1 MSPFTSACH
10 RSLRLAFSLLLTF
23 LLSQFSFGASI
34 KVANNEDGQS
44 TAIRHTTETGLAD
57 IFSNKTFVFV
67 LVLCACL
74 NITVVSICMISL
86 YLHYYLY
93 PPTPPSA
100 DVQKVP
106 SGGGKQELDW
116 AEYGEDGGWDDGD
129 LPPAKDSDRK
139 QMDYSSS
146 ADDNED
152 RGERATMPVRAAKS
166 RGTVFS
172 KGSSAAARS
181 VHTVNTKNNRVTSRP
196 PSPLKK
202 VGKGG
207 GGGGKRSREKNKKKA
222 PVKKI
227 KGSRRTVASKS
238 SAASPQGGKGGGG
251 GGKKKIKK
259 AADKKGGRKASKGKQ
274 QQQPKQGEK
283 KGEKRKNA
291 KKGQEKKSK
300 QTKEVDNS
308 QLYDQGVQFYKQFL
322 KSAHSVKSVSQYFE
336 KGN

>member
-1 MSPFTSACH
+1 
-10 RSLRLAFSLLLTF
+10 
-23 LLSQFSFGASI
+23 
-34 KVANNEDGQS
+34 
-44 TAIRHTTETGLAD
+44 
-57 IFSNKTFVFV
+57 
-67 LVLCACL
+67 
-74 NITVVSICMISL
+74 MISL

-93 PPTPPSA
+93 PPTPPPA

-181 VHTVNTKNNRVTSRP
+181 VHTWE
-196 PSPLKK
+196 K
-202 VGKGG
+202 VEVVEERGA
-207 GGGGKRSREKNKKKA
+207 REKNKKKA